1 LCVAQQ
7 SSKCKEVKKH
17 NFHFARS
24 TRSKLRGMRSQCT
37 FIGVVA
43 ASLIVGTAALV
54 QAERPFVSAERGPT
68 LDHGV
73 SKLEFGVESA
83 RFSSQT
89 TRYTSMTELTY
100 GLLDHLNFEV
110 EAPYFFITGP
120 GGTQGEVGDV
130 TLRPKVL
137 FLKGREANPLFLSGE
152 LVVKF
157 PSCEETGTAGTANSS
172 VNVACTGEADLG
184 LIGIAT
190 KEFLPVT
197 VHLNLGYTFVGNP
210 PGQTLDNVISYAL
223 AFEYGTILPAIVLV
237 GEVAGETNRDP
248 SVGDNP
254 LTLLVGVMYRVN
266 QRVSVDSSLTAGLTS
281 LSPDYGASLGVSY
294 TF

>member
-1 LCVAQQ
+1 MIQRRTA
-7 SSKCKEVKKH
+7 
-17 NFHFARS
+17 
-24 TRSKLRGMRSQCT
+24 

-73 SKLEFGVESA
+73 SKLEFGAESA
-83 RFSSQT
+83 RFSSQR
-89 TRYTSMTELTY
+89 TRYTLMTDLTY

-110 EAPYFFITGP
+110 EAPYLFVTGS

-137 FLKGREANPLFLSGE
+137 FVKGREANPLSLSGE

-157 PSCEETGTAGTANSS
+157 PSCEETGAAGTANSS
-172 VNVACTGEADLG
+172 VNPKVSVACTGEADLG

-223 AFEYGTILPAIVLV
+223 AFEYETILPAIVLV
-237 GEVAGETNRDP
+237 GEMAGETNRDP

-266 QRVSVDSSLTAGLTS
+266 GRVSVDSSLTAGLTS
-281 LSPDYGASLGVSY
+281 PSPDYGASLGVSY

>member
-1 LCVAQQ
+1 MIQRRTA
-7 SSKCKEVKKH
+7 
-17 NFHFARS
+17 
-24 TRSKLRGMRSQCT
+24 
-37 FIGVVA
+37 FIGIVA
-43 ASLIVGTAALV
+43 ASLIVGTAAVV
-54 QAERPFVSAERGPT
+54 QAERPFVSAERAPT

-73 SKLEFGVESA
+73 SKLEFGMESA

-89 TRYTSMTELTY
+89 TRYTSKTELTY

-110 EAPYFFITGP
+110 EVPYFFVTGP
-120 GGTQGEVGDV
+120 GGTQGVVGDV
-130 TLRPKVL
+130 TLRPKVI
-137 FLKGREANPLFLSGE
+137 FLKGREANPLSLAGE

-157 PSCEETGTAGTANSS
+157 PSCEESGAAGAANPT
-172 VNVACTGEADLG
+172 VNAACTGEADLG

-210 PGQTLDNVISYAL
+210 PGRTLDNVISYAL
-223 AFEYGTILPAIVLV
+223 AFEYGTVLPATVLV

-248 SVGDNP
+248 SVGANP

-266 QRVSVDSSLTAGLTS
+266 RRVSVDSSLTAGLTS
-281 LSPDYGASLGVSY
+281 PSPDYGASLGVSY